1 MTEHI
6 LLESDVREVPELG
19 RARKVHAA
27 LHCYRRLRRR
37 SLELTIIDYF
47 YLAVRTGR
55 AGSSRE
61 YVLDL
66 RFIDRSLGL
75 TKHFPG
81 RCIAVTLALAAAT
94 ALCAWWIGS
103 STVPWWQHKGLPMC
117 GALFALTV
125 CACLVCAWRMT
136 ETLSLHSVHGRAAL
150 LEYTGGLGTLRMAH
164 PFTRKLA
171 AHIQLAIA
179 ARRSSEVEHLR
190 DEMREHL
197 RLKEAG
203 VLSHE
208 QYEAS
213 KARILAQH
221 APAARACR
229 SALEQK
235 AATAIRPADRGR

>member
-1 MTEHI
+1 LQGTEHI
-6 LLESDVREVPELG
+6 LLESDVREVPEPG

-27 LHCYRRLRRR
+27 LRCYDRLRRHR
-37 SLELTIIDYF
+37 LELAIIDYY

-55 AGSSRE
+55 TGSLRE

-75 TKHFPG
+75 TKHFPR
-81 RCIAVTLALAAAT
+81 RCVAVTLALAIAA
-94 ALCAWWIGS
+94 AFSVYRIDS
-103 STVPWWQHKGLPMC
+103 STVPWGQHRLLPMC
-117 GALFALTV
+117 AATFVLTA

-136 ETLSLHSVHGRAAL
+136 ETLTLHSIHGRATL

-164 PFTRKLA
+164 QFTRKLA

-179 ARRSSEVEHLR
+179 ARRSSEGEHLR
-190 DEMREHL
+190 DEMREHF
-197 RLKEAG
+197 RLKESG
-203 VLSHE
+203 VLSQE

-221 APAARACR
+221 APGARAR
-229 SALEQK
+229 
-235 AATAIRPADRGR
+235 